1 MSAIDDQ
8 GRLLR
13 ELAQGT
19 KDGFNQTPRAS
30 TSVSHESHDEMEMMS
45 RKDVLWTP
53 ITGADKLLS
62 WSVFPQERPVS
73 TLPASVHTPK
83 PNPYAN
89 RKSRDSSPLQ
99 EG

>member
-13 ELAQGT
+13 ELAEGT
-19 KDGFNQTPRAS
+19 KDGSNQTPRAS
-30 TSVSHESHDEMEMMS
+30 TSVSHETHDDLEMMS
-45 RKDVLWTP
+45 RKDVPWTP

-62 WSVFPQERPVS
+62 WSVFPQERPVT

-83 PNPYAN
+83 LNPYAN
-89 RKSRDSSPLQ
+89 RKSRASSTFQ
-99 EG
+99 EN